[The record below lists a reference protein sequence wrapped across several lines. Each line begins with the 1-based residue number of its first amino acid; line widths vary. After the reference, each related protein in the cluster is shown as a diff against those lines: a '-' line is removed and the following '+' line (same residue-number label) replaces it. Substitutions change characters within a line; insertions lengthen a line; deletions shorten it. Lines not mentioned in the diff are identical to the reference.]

1 MFTFSFNSTLL
12 CHFLSSSFFVIR
24 YSLFV
29 WRVIFYGLKGSFL
42 SSFIP
47 PYFKWFENP
56 SSSSENVLASFVK
69 LIVCLLLAQVIAQE
83 LEKGSEKKSSQVFF
97 STTRPRKIVLLR
109 HFMIDKLLLY
119 KSNLCPIIVNACND
133 NLAASFNTLNFI
145 TLQLHSKHLNKF
157 FENRVFCFN

>member
-1 MFTFSFNSTLL
+1 MPLLTKMTILALFCECDSQSEIKNSSILARCLLSHSTQLFSATFYHRL
-12 CHFLSSSFFVIR
+12 FFVIR

-97 STTRPRKIVLLR
+97 LPPARE
-109 HFMIDKLLLY
+109 KLF
-119 KSNLCPIIVNACND
+119 
-133 NLAASFNTLNFI
+133 SFVILW
-145 TLQLHSKHLNKF
+145 
-157 FENRVFCFN
+157 